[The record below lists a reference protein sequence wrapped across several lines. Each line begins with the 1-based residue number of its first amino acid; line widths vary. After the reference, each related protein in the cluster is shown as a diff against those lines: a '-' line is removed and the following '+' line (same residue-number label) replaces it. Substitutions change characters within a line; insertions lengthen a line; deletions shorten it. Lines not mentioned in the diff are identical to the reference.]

1 MKRLSSIVLVLAAHV
16 LVITVMIGGCPEA
29 FRLSTSSDRA
39 SSAGQGGQRSEE
51 SSSSE
56 ALGTA
61 NDNDSSANE
70 QGDPRQAPAN
80 SEANR
85 LKEETFDE
93 VAQTL
98 PSDLAERA
106 ARIPKAGV
114 VIDWTA
120 RKVLWSKN
128 ESEVLPIAS
137 LTKMMTSLLVAERVE
152 TAPDWSWDREIPVT
166 ESAWKIGGS
175 QVWLDPREVF
185 TVEELLKATLIF
197 SANDAAYLLAE
208 ATANGN
214 VSEFV
219 SRMNRKA
226 RQLGLSGMRFANPH
240 GLPESQ
246 AENDNHGTALEVAFL
261 AAQLMDV
268 PRIVKYTSTRL
279 DWLRQD
285 TDQPLQLLN
294 RNPLVVAQVPG
305 VNGMKTGFTAR
316 AGFCIAATSTRE
328 QRSLIVVLL
337 GCERKDNRNDLVRDL
352 LEWGYSTGTG

>member
-1 MKRLSSIVLVLAAHV
+1 MRRLGTIVLVLAAHA
-16 LVITVMIGGCPEA
+16 LVIAVMIGGCPDA
-29 FRLSTSSDRA
+29 ARLSTGSERA
-39 SSAGQGGQRSEE
+39 SAGQDDLPSDGRSG
-51 SSSSE
+51 SGASGSTNR
-56 ALGTA
+56 AGTRA
-61 NDNDSSANE
+61 NDD
-70 QGDPRQAPAN
+70 GDPRRAP
-80 SEANR
+80 EGF
-85 LKEETFDE
+85 EETRLSADTFE
-93 VAQTL
+93 ESPQTL
-98 PSDLAERA
+98 PADLERRA

-128 ESEVLPIAS
+128 ERKVLPIAS
-137 LTKMMTSLLVAERVE
+137 LTKMMTSLLVAERVRSD
-152 TAPDWSWDREIPVT
+152 PGWSWDREIPVT

-185 TVEELLKATLIF
+185 TVDELLKATLIF

-208 ATANGN
+208 ATANGKT
-214 VSEFV
+214 SEFV
-219 SRMNRKA
+219 TRMNRRA

-246 AENDNHGTALEVAFL
+246 AQNDNRGTALEVAFL
-261 AAQLMDV
+261 AAQLLDV

-316 AGFCIAATSTRE
+316 AGFCIAATCTRR

-337 GCERKDNRNDLVRDL
+337 GCERKENRNELVRDL